1 MSEFQVVLTGAIAAG
16 ANRDEAVAKF
26 AERFQMTVEK
36 AEQLFARCPTPI
48 KKNLDRAAAD
58 RYAQVLSQLG
68 VVVEV
73 QAMPGG
79 LSLVPIESKVAE
91 PSASNKTVAPKVSV
105 PTAPVA
111 PASSASDGKSPTGY
125 AYRIEGQPDYAFL
138 TVTIPAGETLKVEA
152 SAMATMDTHLVM
164 KTKFRGGL
172 GRFVTGESMFLNEF
186 TAQNGPAEI
195 GIAPG
200 SPGDLRHL
208 FLNNETVYLQNSAYV
223 ASTEGID
230 IATKWQGLTRGFFS
244 GESFFLI
251 KAEGRGDLFFSSY
264 GGIIEID
271 IDGDYVVDTGN
282 IVAFTEGLQYTIN
295 KLGSYKSLFFS
306 GEGLVCRF
314 SGTGKVWVQTR
325 KAAAFVAWAWPFRPV
340 KSRG

>member
-1 MSEFQVVLTGAIAAG
+1 MSQYQILLTGAIAPNADRSDVI
-16 ANRDEAVAKF
+16 ARF
-26 AERFQMTVEK
+26 AERFNMTHEK
-36 AEQLFARCPTPI
+36 AAQLFAGRATVI
-48 KKNLDRAAAD
+48 KKNLDKAD
-58 RYAQVLSQLG
+58 AERYANLLAQLG
-68 VVVEV
+68 VV
-73 QAMPGG
+73 
-79 LSLVPIESKVAE
+79 AE
-91 PSASNKTVAPKVSV
+91 IQTMTNDIA
-105 PTAPVA
+105 A
-111 PASSASDGKSPTGY
+111 PAAASQTAAQAPATATASPSGLRF
-125 AYRIEGQPDYAFL
+125 RIEGQPDYAFL
-138 TVTIPAGETLKVEA
+138 TATIPANETLKVEA

-172 GRFVTGESMFLNEF
+172 GRFVTGESLFLNEF

-208 FLNNETVYLQNSAYV
+208 YLNDETVFLQNSAYV
-223 ASTEGID
+223 ASTDGVE

-251 KAEGRGDLFFSSY
+251 RAQGRGDLFFSSY
-264 GGIIEID
+264 GGIVEID
-271 IDGDYVVDTGN
+271 VTDDDVVDTGN
-282 IVAFTEGLQYTIN
+282 IVAFTDGLEYSIT
-295 KLGSYKSLFFS
+295 KMGSYKSLFFS

-314 SGTGKVWVQTR
+314 RGRGKVWIQTR

>member
-1 MSEFQVVLTGAIAAG
+1 MSEFQVILKGVASGAQH
-16 ANRDEAVAKF
+16 DEVIAKF
-26 AERFQMTVEK
+26 AERFQMTAEK
-36 AEQLFARCPTPI
+36 AAQVFTRCPLAI

-58 RYAQVLSQLG
+58 RYAQALAQLG
-68 VVVEV
+68 AVAEVE
-73 QAMPGG
+73 AMSGG
-79 LSLVPIESKVAE
+79 LSLVPIES
-91 PSASNKTVAPKVSV
+91 SAATTPAAAKVSIAS
-105 PTAPVA
+105 APPPAVA
-111 PASSASDGKSPTGY
+111 ASSSVEGKSPTGY

-172 GRFVTGESMFLNEF
+172 GRLVTGESMFLNEF
-186 TAQNGPAEI
+186 TAQAGPAEI

-200 SPGDLRHL
+200 APGDLRHL

-264 GGIIEID
+264 GGVIEID
-271 IDGDYVVDTGN
+271 VDGDYVVDTGN
-282 IVAFTEGLQYTIN
+282 IVAFTEGLQYSIN

-314 SGTGKVWVQTR
+314 SGSGKVWIQTR

>member
-1 MSEFQVVLTGAIAAG
+1 MSEFQVMLKGVSPNAQ
-16 ANRDEAVAKF
+16 RDEVIAKF
-26 AERFQMTVEK
+26 ADRFQMTPEK
-36 AEQLFARCPTPI
+36 AAQVFARCPTVI

-58 RYAQVLSQLG
+58 RYAQALNQLG
-68 VVVEV
+68 AIAEV
-73 QAMPGG
+73 QE
-79 LSLVPIESKVAE
+79 VKIESKNTE
-91 PSASNKTVAPKVSV
+91 GKPSSE
-105 PTAPVA
+105 
-111 PASSASDGKSPTGY
+111 GKSPSGY
-125 AYRIEGQPDYAFL
+125 GYRIEGQPDYAFV

-152 SAMATMDTHLVM
+152 SAMATMDTNLVM

-172 GRFVTGESMFLNEF
+172 GRLVTGESMFLNEF
-186 TAQNGPAEI
+186 TAQGGPAEI

-200 SPGDLRHL
+200 APGDLRHL
-208 FLNNETVYLQNSAYV
+208 YLNDEIIYLQNSAYV
-223 ASTEGID
+223 ASTEGVD

-264 GGIIEID
+264 GGIIEVD

-282 IVAFTEGLQYTIN
+282 IVAFTEGLQYSIN

-314 SGTGKVWVQTR
+314 NGRGKVWVQTR

-340 KSRG
+340 KARG

>member
-1 MSEFQVVLTGAIAAG
+1 MSDF
-16 ANRDEAVAKF
+16 D
-26 AERFQMTVEK
+26 
-36 AEQLFARCPTPI
+36 
-48 KKNLDRAAAD
+48 
-58 RYAQVLSQLG
+58 G
-68 VVVEV
+68 V
-73 QAMPGG
+73 
-79 LSLVPIESKVAE
+79 SST
-91 PSASNKTVAPKVSV
+91 N
-105 PTAPVA
+105 TA
-111 PASSASDGKSPTGY
+111 GKSPSGFSY
-125 AYRIEGQPDYAFL
+125 CIEGQPDYAFL
-138 TVTIPAGETLKVEA
+138 TVTIPAKATLKVEA

-172 GRFVTGESMFLNEF
+172 GRLVTGESMFLNEF
-186 TAQNGPAEI
+186 TAENGPAEI

-200 SPGDLRHL
+200 APGDLRHIYL
-208 FLNNETVYLQNSAYV
+208 QDETIYLQNSAYV
-223 ASTEGID
+223 ASTSGVD

-251 KAEGRGDLFFSSY
+251 KAAGRGDLFFASY

-271 IDGDYVVDTGN
+271 VNGDYVVDTGS

-314 SGTGKVWVQTR
+314 SGRGKVWIQTR

-340 KSRG
+340 KSAKG

>member
-1 MSEFQVVLTGAIAAG
+1 MSEFQVMLTGAIADG
-16 ANRDEAVAKF
+16 ANREEVIARF
-26 AERFQMTVEK
+26 AERFQMSAEK
-36 AEQLFARCPTPI
+36 AAQLFARCPTVI

-58 RYAQVLSQLG
+58 RYAQALAQLG
-68 VVVEV
+68 AIAAVE
-73 QAMPGG
+73 AMGGG
-79 LSLVPIESKVAE
+79 LSLVPIESDAGAQPAAAKIS
-91 PSASNKTVAPKVSV
+91 SAAP
-105 PTAPVA
+105 PAPVV
-111 PASSASDGKSPTGY
+111 PASGGAEGKSPSGY

-152 SAMATMDTHLVM
+152 SAMATMDTNLVM
-164 KTKFRGGL
+164 KTRFRGGL
-172 GRFVTGESMFLNEF
+172 GRLVTGESMFLNEF
-186 TAQNGPAEI
+186 TAQGGPAEI

-200 SPGDLRHL
+200 APGDLRHL
-208 FLNNETVYLQNSAYV
+208 YLNEETVYLQNSAYV
-223 ASTEGID
+223 ASTEGVD

-251 KAEGRGDLFFSSY
+251 RAEGRGDLFFSSY
-264 GGIIEID
+264 GGIIEVD

-282 IVAFTEGLQYTIN
+282 IVAFTDGLQYNIT

-314 SGTGKVWVQTR
+314 SGRGKVWIQTR